1 MNTQLKFVSLSN
13 TKFIFM
19 NDSNYV
25 KIFTGS
31 FIIVQRMINA
41 LKEIDINAVVK
52 DETESGRLAGFGA
65 SISGSQELYVHK
77 DELDKAVPLV
87 ENIISNLKE

>member
-1 MNTQLKFVSLSN
+1 MVSLI
-13 TKFIFM
+13 TLKLQM
-19 NDSNYV
+19 MTDSNYI

-41 LKEIDINAVVK
+41 LEEVGINAIVK

-65 SISGSQELYVHK
+65 SIQGMQELFVNK
-77 DELDKAVPLV
+77 DELDKAIPLI
-87 ENIISNLKE
+87 EKISSELKE

>member
-1 MNTQLKFVSLSN
+1 
-13 TKFIFM
+13 M

-65 SISGSQELYVHK
+65 SISGSQELFVHK
-77 DELDKAVPLV
+77 DELDKAVHLV